1 MKRNFRIVT
10 ITLTVVIA
18 SVVMLHNPAFAFV
31 ATEDIYIDRGVV
43 DYVSLIDRSIQMGER
58 EYFFPKKGNSQ
69 LAEHNISQSDLVE
82 IYYKRVDD
90 KNMITRI
97 NLIQK
102 ESSATP
108 TKKKK

>member
-10 ITLTVVIA
+10 ITLSMVIA
-18 SVVMLHNPAFAFV
+18 SIVLLHNPVCAFV

-43 DYVSLIDRSIQMGER
+43 DYVSHHDRSIQMGER
-58 EYFFPKKGNSQ
+58 EYFFSKKGNSQ
-69 LAEHNISQSDLVE
+69 LAEHNISRSDLVE

-90 KNMITRI
+90 KNIIIRI

-102 ESSATP
+102 VSSAN
-108 TKKKK
+108 